1 MLKIYCC
8 LPNDS
13 SSVAAGE
20 EAQVNPKQLMAS
32 AIISPNKLGKLFI
45 AGKYACMWGLCQWV
59 IYWILIK
66 LWN

>member
-45 AGKYACMWGLCQWV
+45 AGKYACQ
-59 IYWILIK
+59 IES
-66 LWN
+66 